1 MVKFEQNLCEC
12 YWDFVFNIPQSE
24 YYYTMFSEL
33 NLGTNRLFLLNR
45 DNPEGGGL
53 QANLVHQVQR

>member
-1 MVKFEQNLCEC
+1 
-12 YWDFVFNIPQSE
+12 
-24 YYYTMFSEL
+24 MFSEL

>member
-1 MVKFEQNLCEC
+1 MRVLLRLLIFLK
-12 YWDFVFNIPQSE
+12 VNITT
-24 YYYTMFSEL
+24 YYVLRVEFRDKSSF
-33 NLGTNRLFLLNR
+33 FLLNR